1 MKISTKTHSF
11 IRIHG
16 SIYKDSRSQMMMNV
30 EDPLCVCVCNSWLIR
45 PLSIKQLDH
54 EITQYIFCQDLEAQS
69 FALYKS

>member
-1 MKISTKTHSF
+1 
-11 IRIHG
+11 
-16 SIYKDSRSQMMMNV
+16 MMNV
-30 EDPLCVCVCNSWLIR
+30 EDPLCVCLCNSWLIR